1 MPTTDNLPLL
11 GDRLRALGT
20 LGDDPS
26 PDALQAYL
34 RKART
39 VVGDLEKGDRELARS
54 ILVDRLKDAGVHGP
68 ASVVDAYFGSRRQD
82 TEPEEPDRQVQPEE
96 LLEAGREIL
105 EAEDQLAHFRG
116 SLRRRGYAGSTE
128 AAEIL
133 YVALHS
139 RSLSRPINVG
149 LQGPS
154 AAGKTHIVEQVLL
167 YHPPEA
173 YHDLTASSERALAYS
188 NFRSEHAYV
197 LISESSALHRDGV
210 GATIIRG
217 LAWGNGIRYETVQK
231 GADGLEA
238 ILIEKPGP
246 TGLITTSTKPLD
258 PEISTRLL
266 QVHVT
271 DAPEQTKAV
280 VKEEGD
286 EWAGLVRD
294 SDEDLL
300 PCIQA
305 SRWLE
310 VAGCREVIVPYAP
323 ELARLVPTD
332 DVRMRRDFTQI
343 LTVIGTLAFMH
354 QRQRERDDQGR
365 VVASRRDYENA
376 YRLLAEVLAVTL
388 DSVTDATRQTV
399 AAVEELTAG
408 TVGGVSYLT
417 LAERLGMS
425 RSGAWRRAQTALRDG
440 FLINVEDRQGYP
452 ARLKLGD
459 PLPPDRPILPN
470 PDELFSA
477 DDLKTTQQL
486 NAQAL
491 KPETARKTG
500 VARSVA
506 SAEALRQHPEA
517 VKGPRNG
524 HFPQNHAENSGSV
537 AALRGSGGSN
547 EREVLYAEADRMWD
561 AAWALDAALGD
572 SSATTFVASR
582 VREFGDAPD
591 PAAVTALADR
601 LEARVRREQA
611 AP

>member
-1 MPTTDNLPLL
+1 MQDPSKRPIIDI
-11 GDRLRALGT
+11 GDRLRALGR

-26 PDALQAYL
+26 PDAVKVYL
-34 RKART
+34 ANARAF
-39 VVGDLEKGDRELARS
+39 VHDLDDGDRELLRS
-54 ILVDRLKDAGVHGP
+54 MLVKELKAAGVQAP
-68 ASVVDAYFGSRRQD
+68 ARVVDAYFAPHRQD
-82 TEPEEPDRQVQPEE
+82 TEPEEPRQQVEPEE

-286 EWAGLVRD
+286 KAAGLVRE

-310 VAGCREVIVPYAP
+310 VAGCREVVVLYAP

-354 QRQRERDDQGR
+354 QRHRERDAQGR

-388 DSVTDATRQTV
+388 DSVTDATRETV
-399 AAVEELTAG
+399 AAVEELTGG

-425 RSGAWRRAQTALRDG
+425 RSGAWRRGQTALRDG

-459 PLPPDRPILPN
+459 PLPPGRSILPS

-477 DDLKTTQQL
+477 DHLKNDATAQHMGAKAPNGAANTVARGVDSPELLSQRLEARNSSRNGPFPRGSAAKPGGVEPLSAKQGGNERGLL
-486 NAQAL
+486 NAD
-491 KPETARKTG
+491 
-500 VARSVA
+500 V
-506 SAEALRQHPEA
+506 
-517 VKGPRNG
+517 
-524 HFPQNHAENSGSV
+524 
-537 AALRGSGGSN
+537 
-547 EREVLYAEADRMWD
+547 DRAWD
-561 AAWALDAALGD
+561 AAWALDDRHGDHAATAYVAATILDGNLD
-572 SSATTFVASR
+572 SIA
-582 VREFGDAPD
+582 
-591 PAAVTALADR
+591 ALADE
-601 LEARVRREQA
+601 LEAQVRQEQMV
-611 AP
+611 P